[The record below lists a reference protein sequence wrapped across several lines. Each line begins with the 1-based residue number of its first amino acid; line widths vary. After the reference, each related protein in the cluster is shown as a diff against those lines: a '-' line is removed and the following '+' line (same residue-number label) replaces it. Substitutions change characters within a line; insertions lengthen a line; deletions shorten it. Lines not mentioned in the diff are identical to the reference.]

1 MFKDYNDEDLEYMNE
16 VDAASRS
23 GASKFAYIL
32 SIMTLMFVV
41 VFVYWSRYAVLDE
54 VTKGDAQVIPS
65 SRVQTIQNLEGGI
78 VSEILVKTGDVV
90 SAGDIVLKIDNSMA
104 ESSYREEKT
113 RYNNLRAR
121 IIRLESIVAGKSP
134 SFPSDLVADA
144 KSAVDFERNQYKV
157 AVNAL
162 NAEVSVLESRSEQ
175 RRQEVEE
182 LRSRLNQLEDQLK
195 VIQQEYSMTQ
205 PLVRQG
211 VMPQLDLIR
220 LQGQMTD
227 IEGEIRTV
235 KLSIPRALTAVSE
248 IRQQVRELRLRAKS
262 EASKELNEVRA
273 EIESLTEVMRAGEDR
288 FARTDVK
295 SPVDGTVKEIF
306 TNSVGGVIQPGQEIM
321 QIVPLNDTLL
331 IEAKIKPADIAK
343 FDYKALAN
351 AFISPQQ
358 KAIVKITAYDFS
370 IYGGLEGT
378 VEQIGADTI
387 TDEEGDSYYHVYLR
401 TQKTA
406 IEHNGKILKIIP
418 GMTASV
424 DILTGQKSVFDYLM
438 KPILKARN
446 EALRER

>member
-32 SIMTLMFVV
+32 SIMTLLFVV
-41 VFVYWSRYAVLDE
+41 TFVYWSRYAVLDE

-331 IEAKIKPADIAK
+331 IEAKIKPADIA
-343 FDYKALAN
+343 
-351 AFISPQQ
+351 FISPQQ

>member
-1 MFKDYNDEDLEYMNE
+1 MFKDHKKEDLEYMNE
-16 VDAASRS
+16 VSAASRND
-23 GASKFAYIL
+23 ASRLAYLL
-32 SIMTLMFVV
+32 SFFT
-41 VFVYWSRYAVLDE
+41 VFFLAAFLYWSHYAILDE
-54 VTKGDAQVIPS
+54 VTKGEAQVIPS

-90 SAGDIVLKIDNSMA
+90 KAGDIVLRIDNSMA

-121 IIRLESIVAGKSP
+121 IIRLESTVSGKRLN
-134 SFPSDLVADA
+134 FPDDLTKDA
-144 KSAVDFERNQYKV
+144 KSAVEFERNQYRV
-157 AVNAL
+157 ANNAL
-162 NAEVSVLESRSEQ
+162 NAEISVLESRADQ
-175 RRQEVEE
+175 RRQEVGE

-195 VIQQEYSMTQ
+195 IIQQEYSMTQ

-220 LQGQMTD
+220 LQGQMKD

-235 KLSIPRALTAVSE
+235 KLSIPRAQTAVSE
-248 IRQQVRELRLRAKS
+248 TREQMRELRLRMKS
-262 EASKELNEVRA
+262 EASKELNQVRA
-273 EIESLTEVMRAGEDR
+273 ELESLAEAMRAGEDR
-288 FARTDVK
+288 FKRTEVT
-295 SPVDGTVKEIF
+295 SPVEGTVKEIF

-331 IEAKIKPADIAK
+331 IEAKIKPADIA
-343 FDYKALAN
+343 
-351 AFISPQQ
+351 FISPQQ
-358 KAIVKITAYDFS
+358 KAIIKISAYDFS
-370 IYGGLEGT
+370 IYGGLNGV

-387 TDEEGDSYYHVYLR
+387 TDEEGDNFYHVYLR
-401 TQKTA
+401 TNQNF
-406 IEHNGKILKIIP
+406 IEHKGKRLNIIP

-438 KPILKARN
+438 KPVLKARN